1 MVTALLNDEPGPFTV
16 ADWHALPER
25 DDGTRLELLGGHWLV
40 SPPPGGPHQWATL
53 QLLVRLRDALRD
65 AERADLYP
73 IGGVGVEISTARRTA
88 LIPDFA
94 VLCCAPD
101 KSSFVPGDL
110 VLAGEIWS
118 PGNTFS
124 EQRAKHDAYASA
136 GVEYFWSIAQDHRGP
151 VELIAYR
158 LHDGGYHVESTADVR
173 EGAVTITASPVPV
186 DVNVAALRP

>member
-1 MVTALLNDEPGPFTV
+1 MVTALLNDELGPFTV

-53 QLLVRLRDALRD
+53 ELLVLLRDAVARSQT
-65 AERADLYP
+65 DLYVVGG
-73 IGGVGVEISTARRTA
+73 IGVALSTRGRHA

-94 VLCCAPD
+94 VLNRPPNAT
-101 KSSFVPGDL
+101 SFRPEDV

-124 EQRAKHDAYASA
+124 ERRAKHDPYAD
-136 GVEYFWSIAQDHRGP
+136 GGIEYFWSIEQDEHGP

-158 LHDGGYHVESTADVR
+158 LGDGGYHVESSADAR
-173 EGAVTITASPVPV
+173 EGVVTITACPTPLDIDLAS
-186 DVNVAALRP
+186 LRP